1 MNNEG
6 ERMGE
11 DGRGWERM
19 GEDGRGW
26 ERMGEVSDMLTLQ
39 VIDFKL
45 SPCSERCILSF
56 GWFPDIRIL
65 YADVSEHS
73 ICYIFI
79 SGVSRKNNWI
89 SYWLRLFSSQIFSR
103 TNTAT
108 ISPRL
113 FFVLTPPMKV
123 GQIEC
128 SETSAYKSQTLG
140 NHPKERK

>member
-56 GWFPDIRIL
+56 G
-65 YADVSEHS
+65 
-73 ICYIFI
+73 
-79 SGVSRKNNWI
+79 
-89 SYWLRLFSSQIFSR
+89 
-103 TNTAT
+103 
-108 ISPRL
+108 
-113 FFVLTPPMKV
+113 
-123 GQIEC
+123 
-128 SETSAYKSQTLG
+128 
-140 NHPKERK
+140 